1 MSTVGVSNLSNGGNS
16 QLIIERGKSFT
27 IETAQKST
35 QYRVQISAF
44 NDLPYVGITRFW
56 FQPELKRWI
65 PTKKNIHM
73 PPAVWRDILVRSHAI
88 TQALSSFEKER
99 AGDDFDLANS
109 GTHE

>member
-1 MSTVGVSNLSNGGNS
+1 MSTVGVSSLSNGNS
-16 QLIIERGKSFT
+16 PLIIERGKSFT
-27 IETAQKST
+27 IETAQKGT

-44 NDLPYVGITRFW
+44 NDLPYVGITKFW
-56 FQPELKRWI
+56 FQPELKRWL
-65 PTKKNIHM
+65 PTKKNIYM
-73 PPAVWRDILVRSHAI
+73 SPVVWRDILVRSHAI